1 MIDALGRGFGLLH
14 QWTFE
19 SLVLPA
25 ASALGLSGYAEHLFD
40 GTELFLI
47 GVLQLVVLLAILRPL
62 EAWRPVEP
70 WANRKAVRSDVI
82 YTLLNR
88 LGLVPLAV
96 FFALLPI
103 VDGFDG
109 WLRMQGFIPPNLE
122 DWFPWLRA
130 HPFAA
135 FLVYLAVLD
144 LAEYWRHRL
153 QHRFDWWWQLHAL
166 HHSQRHMS
174 FWTDD
179 RNHFLDDLIARGWV
193 AIVALA
199 MGVPPGHFV
208 AALVVTQLIES
219 LSHANVAISFGRIGE
234 RLLVSP
240 RFHRLHHAIGEGRE
254 GAARGCNFAQLFPA
268 WDILFGTA
276 RFDARY
282 HPTGIRDQLEGRDYG
297 EGVIRQQWLG
307 LKRLFGHDRAPAAVI
322 ETA

>member
-1 MIDALGRGFGLLH
+1 MIDWLERAFGALH

-19 SLVLPA
+19 SVVLPA

-47 GVLQLVVLLAILRPL
+47 GALQIVVLLAVLVPL
-62 EAWRPVEP
+62 EAWRPVER
-70 WANRKAVRSDVI
+70 WRDRRAVRSDVI

-96 FFALLPI
+96 FFALRPL

-130 HPFAA
+130 HPLGA
-135 FLVYLAVLD
+135 FLVYLAILD

-166 HHSQRHMS
+166 HHSQRQMS

-179 RNHFLDDLIARGWV
+179 RNHFLDDVIARGWF

-199 MGVPPGHFV
+199 IGVPPGQFV
-208 AALVVTQLIES
+208 AALVVTQLVES
-219 LSHANVAISFGRIGE
+219 LSHANVALSFGRIGE

-240 RFHRLHHAIGEGRE
+240 RFHRMHHAIGAGHE
-254 GAARGCNFAQLFPA
+254 GAARGCNFAQLFPL

-276 RFDARY
+276 RFDADY
-282 HPTGIRDQLEGRDYG
+282 HPTGIRDQLDGRDYG

-307 LKRLFGHDRAPAAVI
+307 LKRLFGRDRAPVAPMKAA
-322 ETA
+322 